1 MKRDLLRAASTM
13 LTPEEQRM
21 LLHMGTVADEEG
33 PVVAF
38 DMDIRTGMCAA
49 LSDLGG
55 AVNALLYLLDECRV
69 PDNLSGETRMAYMGI
84 MERIGSAAVQA
95 TEMVER
101 SHAFD
106 QDTLLALAPEGSAVR
121 Q

>member
-1 MKRDLLRAASTM
+1 MKRELLRTASTM
-13 LTPEEQRM
+13 LTAEEQRM
-21 LLHMGTVADEEG
+21 LLHMGALTDEDG

-38 DMDIRTGMCAA
+38 DMDIRSGMCAA
-49 LSDLGG
+49 LSDLGS
-55 AVNALLYLLDECRV
+55 AVNALLFLLDECQV
-69 PDNLSGETRMAYMGI
+69 PEGLSGESRITYTAI
-84 MERIGSAAVQA
+84 MERIGTAAIQA

-106 QDTLLALAPEGSAVR
+106 QDTLLALTPGTSAVR